1 MPLGDTIKALMSL
14 TQLQPPGVL
23 NPRLMYDLTRAI
35 TSSQTLS
42 EIYPAALTCLGGS
55 LGASR
60 SAILLLD
67 QGGDMRFVAWQG
79 ISEHYR
85 AAVDGH
91 SPWAAD
97 TEDAAS
103 VAIEDVRRE
112 ESLAELLPELE
123 AEHIRSLAFVP
134 LNLGKKLLGKFMV
147 YYAEPHRFSAEELMV
162 AETIAAQVAFA
173 VDIIN
178 GRVTHQQVYES
189 ERRFRMLIEA
199 IGLAVYTTDAGGR
212 ITLFNEAAVELWG
225 RKPEIGKDLWCGS
238 WKIFHPDGTPMDLAD
253 CPMGVA
259 LREDRPVRGEVIT
272 VERPDGA
279 RKIVQP
285 FPTPLHDSSGKLIGA
300 VNVLM
305 DVTDLKE
312 SQQKLVEAIRAKDDF
327 LGMVS
332 HELRTPLT
340 QLVGN
345 AHLLMNRWTGLD
357 EQALAES
364 LTEMHV
370 QSQKLHR
377 LVDNMMTLSRLG
389 RGIKLETEP
398 HLVQRL
404 LWRTLKEFKD
414 RFPATELQT
423 DVANDLQ
430 PVEVSSSTIDQVL
443 WNLLT
448 NAQKYGPPTGP
459 ICVSAYNEDDRVVLA
474 VSDLGPGVPEEEMGR
489 LFEPYFRSSS
499 TAEHAAGLGLGLSVC
514 KRLLETQGAEIS
526 ARPME
531 PRGFEFAMRLP
542 ALRE

>member
-1 MPLGDTIKALMSL
+1 MTPIELK
-14 TQLQPPGVL
+14 PPGVL
-23 NPRLMYDLTRAI
+23 NPRLMYDLTQTI
-35 TSSQTLS
+35 TSARNLD
-42 EIYPAALTCLGGS
+42 EINEAALTCLGGS

-60 SAILLLD
+60 SAILLFD
-67 QGGDMRFVAWQG
+67 AQGEMRFAAWRG
-79 ISEHYR
+79 LSETYR
-85 AAVDGH
+85 RAVDGH
-91 SPWAAD
+91 SPWSIE
-97 TEDAAS
+97 TQDATP
-103 VAIEDVRRE
+103 VAVEDVRLDQ
-112 ESLAELLPELE
+112 SLAPLQPALE
-123 AEHIRSLAFVP
+123 AEDIRSLAFVP
-134 LNLGKKLLGKFMV
+134 LNLGTRLLGKFMV
-147 YYAEPHRFSAEELMV
+147 YHSEPHKFTDDELMV

-173 VDIIN
+173 VDIMN
-178 GRVTHQQVYES
+178 RRVMHERIYES
-189 ERRFRMLIEA
+189 ERGYRMLIEA
-199 IGLAVYTTDAGGR
+199 LGVAVYTTDAQGY

-238 WKIFHPDGTPMDLAD
+238 WKIFHPDGRPMALAE

-259 LREDRPVRGEVIT
+259 LREDRAVRGELIT
-272 VERPDGA
+272 VERPDGG

-285 FPTPLHDSSGKLIGA
+285 FPTPLHDSSGKLVGA

-312 SQQKLVEAIRAKDDF
+312 SQRKLVEANRAKDDF

-345 AHLLMNRWTGLD
+345 AHLLMNRWTGL
-357 EQALAES
+357 EPEALSES

-377 LVDNMMTLSRLG
+377 LVDNMMTLSRLE

-423 DVANDLQ
+423 DIANDLL

-448 NAQKYGPPTGP
+448 NAQKYGPAKGP
-459 ICVSAYNEDDRVVLA
+459 VCVTANNEDGWVVLA
-474 VSDLGPGVPEEEMGR
+474 VSDLGPGVPEDEMSR

-514 KRLLETQGAEIS
+514 KRLLESQGAQIS
-526 ARPME
+526 ARPMQ
-531 PRGFEFAMRLP
+531 PRGIEFAMRLP
-542 ALRE
+542 ALQE